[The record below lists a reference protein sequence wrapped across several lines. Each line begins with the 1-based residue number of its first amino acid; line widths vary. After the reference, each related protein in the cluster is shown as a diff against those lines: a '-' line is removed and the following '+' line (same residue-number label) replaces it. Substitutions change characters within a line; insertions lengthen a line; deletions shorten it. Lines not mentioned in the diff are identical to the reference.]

1 MAGRGLSDHDGASAI
16 PWRTAN
22 ARHFGLS
29 TATYRLHSRIVR
41 WTLSSG
47 DRLVYV
53 PDEKDSGVYAY
64 GKVVSR
70 RFYYSQAGEL
80 TMIRLACELM

>member
-1 MAGRGLSDHDGASAI
+1 
-16 PWRTAN
+16 
-22 ARHFGLS
+22 
-29 TATYRLHSRIVR
+29 VR
-41 WTLSSG
+41 DECTVPTVG
-47 DRLVYV
+47 DFVYV